1 MTEAREDLRPT
12 IRIDPMQ
19 GGLREVVAALGG
31 TIITL
36 DDVQTVQ
43 PGLLDP
49 FRFVESDVLPCTA
62 VRDLFEADP
71 LKAGTVILRCEEP
84 HHADR
89 LAHRMTGAGGRT
101 VTWRN

>member
-1 MTEAREDLRPT
+1 MTESREDLRPT

-31 TIITL
+31 TIVKLEHIS
-36 DDVQTVQ
+36 

-101 VTWRN
+101 MTWRN